1 METVKLEHSR
11 VKLIFD
17 VTPEEFEAAL
27 DNAFPI
33 KNAKVTIH
41 GFRAG
46 KAPRSVYEKN
56 YGVESLYDEAL
67 DEIFNNKVQEA
78 LKDEELAKKLV
89 GRFEPSI
96 ESQIERGKEFKV
108 SLSIDV
114 FPEFELPEYKNIEVK
129 KQNLEVTDAEVDA
142 EIKTLVAKDIK
153 KEVKA
158 EQVIASGD
166 YVTFDFVGTV
176 DGVEFPGGKADN
188 YELQIGSN
196 TFIPGFEDQM
206 IGMKKDE
213 IKDLNVT
220 FPENYGEESLA
231 GKAAVFKVT
240 VHEVKEEILPELTD
254 EYVQGL
260 KIENVG
266 NLDELKAFKKGE
278 IAEKKAVSEKDH
290 QVNEIINKVLDSA
303 NVDMPASM
311 INERVEEIRN
321 QYVNQAKMY
330 NIPFE
335 TFLGLMNVTK
345 EAFEEETLKQGTRQ
359 ALFSLIAGKIIEVE
373 KLAPTKE
380 TLEAKAEEEA
390 KKSGSTKED
399 VLKNNSMRYYN
410 ELAYNALVELL
421 LANAKIVD

>member
-27 DNAFPI
+27 DKAFPI

-220 FPENYGEESLA
+220 FPENYGEKSLA

-278 IAEKKAVSEKDH
+278 IAEKKAVSEKDR

-410 ELAYNALVELL
+410 ELAYNAVVELL

>member
-17 VTPEEFEAAL
+17 VTPEEFEKAL
-27 DNAFPI
+27 DKAFVV
-33 KNAKVTIH
+33 KNAKVSIH

-56 YGVESLYDEAL
+56 YGVESLYDVAL
-67 DEIFNNKVQEA
+67 DEIFNEKVQEA
-78 LKDEELAKKLV
+78 LKDEELTKKIV
-89 GRFEPSI
+89 GKFEPSI

-114 FPEFELPEYKNIEVK
+114 FPEFELPEYKNVEVK
-129 KQNLEVTDAEVDA
+129 KQNLEVADNEVDA
-142 EIKTLVAKDIK
+142 EIKSLVSKDIK
-153 KEVKA
+153 KEAKA

-166 YVTFDFVGTV
+166 YATFDFVGSV

-213 IKDLNVT
+213 VKDINVT
-220 FPENYGEESLA
+220 FPENYGEKTLA

-260 KIENVG
+260 KIENVN
-266 NLDELKAFKKGE
+266 NLDELKSFKKGE
-278 IAEKKAVSEKDH
+278 LLEKKAISEKDR
-290 QVNEIINKVLDSA
+290 QVNEIINKILDSA
-303 NVDMPASM
+303 NVDMPESM

-335 TFLGLMNVTK
+335 TFLSLMNVTK
-345 EAFEEETLKQGTRQ
+345 EVFEEETLKQGTRQ
-359 ALFSLIAGKIIEVE
+359 ALFSLVAGKIIETE
-373 KLAPTKE
+373 NLMPSKE
-380 TLEAKAEEEA
+380 VVEAKAEEDA
-390 KKSGSTKED
+390 KKAGSTKET

-410 ELAYNALVELL
+410 ELSYNALVEFL

>member
-27 DNAFPI
+27 DKAFPI

-220 FPENYGEESLA
+220 FPENYGEKSLA

-278 IAEKKAVSEKDH
+278 IAEKKAVSEKDR

-410 ELAYNALVELL
+410 ELAYNALVE
-421 LANAKIVD
+421 

>member
-27 DNAFPI
+27 DKAFPI
-33 KNAKVTIH
+33 KNAKATIH

-220 FPENYGEESLA
+220 FPENYGEKSLA

-278 IAEKKAVSEKDH
+278 IAEKKAVSEKDR

>member
-27 DNAFPI
+27 DKAFPI

-108 SLSIDV
+108 SLSINV

-220 FPENYGEESLA
+220 FPENYGEKSLA

-278 IAEKKAVSEKDH
+278 IAEKKAVSEKDR

>member
-1 METVKLEHSR
+1 M
-11 VKLIFD
+11 
-17 VTPEEFEAAL
+17 TPEEFEAAL
-27 DNAFPI
+27 DKAFPI

-220 FPENYGEESLA
+220 FPENYGEKSLA

-278 IAEKKAVSEKDH
+278 IAEKKAVSEKDR

>member
-27 DNAFPI
+27 DKAFPI

-129 KQNLEVTDAEVDA
+129 KQNLEVTDVEVDA

-220 FPENYGEESLA
+220 FPENYGEKSLA

-278 IAEKKAVSEKDH
+278 IAEKKAVSEKDR

>member
-27 DNAFPI
+27 DKAFPI

-220 FPENYGEESLA
+220 FPENYGEKSLA

-266 NLDELKAFKKGE
+266 NLDELKVFKKGE
-278 IAEKKAVSEKDH
+278 IAEKKAVSEKDR

>member
-27 DNAFPI
+27 DKAFPI

-220 FPENYGEESLA
+220 FPENYGEKSLA

-278 IAEKKAVSEKDH
+278 IAEKKAVSEKDR

>member
-27 DNAFPI
+27 DKAFPI

-220 FPENYGEESLA
+220 FPENYGEKSLA

-260 KIENVG
+260 KSENVG

-278 IAEKKAVSEKDH
+278 IAEKKAVSEKDR

>member
-27 DNAFPI
+27 DKAFPI

-220 FPENYGEESLA
+220 FPENYGEKSLA

-260 KIENVG
+260 KIENVS

-278 IAEKKAVSEKDH
+278 IAEKKAVSEKDR

>member
-27 DNAFPI
+27 DKAFPI

-78 LKDEELAKKLV
+78 LKNEELAKKLV

-220 FPENYGEESLA
+220 FPENYGEKSLA

-278 IAEKKAVSEKDH
+278 IAEKKAVSEKDR

>member
-17 VTPEEFEAAL
+17 VTPEEFELAL
-27 DNAFPI
+27 DKAFVV

-56 YGVESLYDEAL
+56 YGVESLYDAAL

-78 LKDEELAKKLV
+78 LKDEELTKKLV
-89 GRFEPSI
+89 GKFEPSI

-108 SLSIDV
+108 ALSIDV
-114 FPEFELPEYKNIEVK
+114 FPEFDLPEYKNVEVK
-129 KQNLEVTDAEVDA
+129 KQNLEITDAEVDEA
-142 EIKTLVAKDIK
+142 IKSLISKDIK

-158 EQVIASGD
+158 DEVIVSGN

-176 DGVEFPGGKADN
+176 DGVEFPGGKSEN

-196 TFIPGFEDQM
+196 QFIPGFEDQM
-206 IGMKKDE
+206 IGMKKGE
-213 IKDLNVT
+213 VKDLNVT
-220 FPENYGEESLA
+220 FPENYGEASLA

-240 VHEVKEEILPELTD
+240 VHEIKEEILPELTD

-260 KIENVG
+260 KIENVN

-278 IAEKKAVSEKDH
+278 LAEKKAISEKDR
-290 QVNEIINKVLDSA
+290 QVNEIINTILDNS
-303 NVDMPASM
+303 NIDMPETM

-335 TFLGLMNVTK
+335 TFLSLMNVTK
-345 EAFEEETLKQGTRQ
+345 EVFEQETLKQGTRQ

-380 TLEAKAEEEA
+380 AIEAKAEEDA
-390 KKSGSTKED
+390 KKSGSTKEA
-399 VLKNNSMRYYN
+399 VLKNNSIKYYN
-410 ELAYNALVELL
+410 ELSYNALADFL
-421 LANAKIVD
+421 LANAKNID

>member
-27 DNAFPI
+27 DKAFPI
-33 KNAKVTIH
+33 KNARVTIH

-196 TFIPGFEDQM
+196 TFIPGFEEQM

-220 FPENYGEESLA
+220 FPENYGEKSLA

-240 VHEVKEEILPELTD
+240 VHEIKEEILPELTD

-278 IAEKKAVSEKDH
+278 IAEKKAVSEKDR

>member
-27 DNAFPI
+27 DKAFPI

-220 FPENYGEESLA
+220 FPENYGEKSLA

-278 IAEKKAVSEKDH
+278 IAEKKAVSEKDR
-290 QVNEIINKVLDSA
+290 QVNEIINKVPQD
-303 NVDMPASM
+303 N
-311 INERVEEIRN
+311 
-321 QYVNQAKMY
+321 YH
-330 NIPFE
+330 
-335 TFLGLMNVTK
+335 
-345 EAFEEETLKQGTRQ
+345 
-359 ALFSLIAGKIIEVE
+359 
-373 KLAPTKE
+373 
-380 TLEAKAEEEA
+380 
-390 KKSGSTKED
+390 
-399 VLKNNSMRYYN
+399 
-410 ELAYNALVELL
+410 
-421 LANAKIVD
+421 

>member
-17 VTPEEFEAAL
+17 VTPEEFEKAL
-27 DNAFPI
+27 DKAFVV
-33 KNAKVTIH
+33 KNAKVSIH

-56 YGVESLYDEAL
+56 YGVESLYDVAL
-67 DEIFNNKVQEA
+67 DEIFNEKVQEA
-78 LKDEELAKKLV
+78 LKDEELTKKIV
-89 GRFEPSI
+89 GKFEPSI

-114 FPEFELPEYKNIEVK
+114 FPEFELPEYKNVEVK
-129 KQNLEVTDAEVDA
+129 KQNLEVADNEVDA
-142 EIKTLVAKDIK
+142 EIKSLVSKDIK
-153 KEVKA
+153 KEAKA

-166 YVTFDFVGTV
+166 YATFDFVGSV

-213 IKDLNVT
+213 VKDINVT
-220 FPENYGEESLA
+220 FPENYGEKTLA

-260 KIENVG
+260 KIENVN
-266 NLDELKAFKKGE
+266 NLDELKSFKKGE
-278 IAEKKAVSEKDH
+278 LLEKKAISEKDR
-290 QVNEIINKVLDSA
+290 QVNEIINKILDSA
-303 NVDMPASM
+303 NVDMPESM

-335 TFLGLMNVTK
+335 TFLSLMNVTK
-345 EAFEEETLKQGTRQ
+345 EVFEEETLKQGTRQ
-359 ALFSLIAGKIIEVE
+359 ALFSLVAGKIIETE
-373 KLAPTKE
+373 NLMPSKE
-380 TLEAKAEEEA
+380 AVEAKAEEDA
-390 KKSGSTKED
+390 KKAGSTKEA

-410 ELAYNALVELL
+410 ELSYNALVDFL